1 MGYCCQLSK
10 KLRTLE
16 GRSSSPDNNA
26 HTEVKQVIAKFFGY
40 THYIKVFNAIAEIH
54 DAERCIP
61 LEIYEYRHRKASD
74 MMDLI
79 KRDHGNDIYVKIQES
94 L

>member
-1 MGYCCQLSK
+1 MKTTDKIFIEMCAKVADL
-10 KLRTLE
+10 T
-16 GRSSSPDNNA
+16 DNNA
-26 HTEVKQVIAKFFGY
+26 HTEALQVIAKLFGY
-40 THYIKVFNAIAEIH
+40 THYIKVFNAIAAIH
-54 DAERCIP
+54 DAEQCIP
-61 LEIYEYRHRKASD
+61 LEVYGYRHRKASD

>member
-1 MGYCCQLSK
+1 MKTTDQNFIEMCAKVADL
-10 KLRTLE
+10 T
-16 GRSSSPDNNA
+16 DNNA
-26 HTEVKQVIAKFFGY
+26 HTEALQVIAKLFGY
-40 THYIKVFNAIAEIH
+40 THYIKVFNAIAAIH
-54 DAERCIP
+54 NAEQCIP
-61 LEIYEYRHRKASD
+61 LEIYGYRHRKASD

>member
-1 MGYCCQLSK
+1 MKTTEQNFIEMCAKVADLSD
-10 KLRTLE
+10 
-16 GRSSSPDNNA
+16 SNA
-26 HTEVKQVIAKFFGY
+26 HTEALQVISKLFGY
-40 THYIKVFNAIAEIH
+40 THYIKIFNAIAAIH
-54 DAERCIP
+54 DAERSIP
-61 LEIYEYRHRKASD
+61 EEIYEYRERKASD

>member
-1 MGYCCQLSK
+1 MKTTDQNFIEMCAKVADL
-10 KLRTLE
+10 T
-16 GRSSSPDNNA
+16 DNNA
-26 HTEVKQVIAKFFGY
+26 HTEALQVIAKFFGY
-40 THYIKVFNAIAEIH
+40 THYIKVFNAIAAIH
-54 DAERCIP
+54 DVEQCIP
-61 LEIYEYRHRKASD
+61 LEIYNYRRRKASD

>member
-1 MGYCCQLSK
+1 MKTTDQNFIEMCAKIADLTDS
-10 KLRTLE
+10 
-16 GRSSSPDNNA
+16 NA

-40 THYIKVFNAIAEIH
+40 THYIKVFYAIATIH

-61 LEIYEYRHRKASD
+61 KEIYEYRERKASD
-74 MMDLI
+74 MLDLI
-79 KRDHGNDIYVKIQES
+79 KRDHGNDVYIKIQES